1 MTRRA
6 GRKAAPASALEPG
19 GSPGDTAR
27 MSSPPLHRTTL
38 AAAALLA
45 LLALA
50 APARAFARPEDAYW
64 LSVGIGAGTLASR
77 DYGQGDFGRFAAETS
92 LFFQRGSR
100 VIGVRA
106 TSTDGKHNTDSWDV
120 GALVGVATPADS
132 RLHAVAAGGLGYAS
146 HSIEGQPHDEQAPRR
161 NGLCVPLEAEVTYRP
176 SYLVGIGGFA
186 YASLKSGESAA
197 GIGAVVQVG
206 RLR

>member
-1 MTRRA
+1 M
-6 GRKAAPASALEPG
+6 L
-19 GSPGDTAR
+19 
-27 MSSPPLHRTTL
+27 SPPLHRSTL

-45 LLALA
+45 LLTLA
-50 APARAFARPEDAYW
+50 TPARASARPKDAYW
-64 LSVGIGAGTLASR
+64 LSIGIGAGSLASR
-77 DYGQGDFGRFAAETS
+77 DYGPGDFGRFAAETS
-92 LFFQRGSR
+92 FFFQRGGR
-100 VIGVRA
+100 VLGARA
-106 TSTDGKHNTDSWDV
+106 TSTDGKHDADSWDV

-146 HSIEGQPHDEQAPRR
+146 HSIEGQPDGDAAPRR

-176 SYLVGIGGFA
+176 FYLIGVGGFA
-186 YASLKSGESAA
+186 YASLRNGDSAA